1 MPIKLDACTF
11 IFDEKDGTEHRGAF
25 TKITREFLTD
35 NKPPSTKN
43 DPARIV

>member
-1 MPIKLDACTF
+1 MLDLTPLQICLNSST
-11 IFDEKDGTEHRGAF
+11 I
-25 TKITREFLTD
+25 ILREWTVQKNLH